1 MSEENT
7 TPETPAAPQAEPVL
21 NTPQIPDT
29 VISEAVNKALTD
41 PKIKEQLMSQV
52 GGTKGYSKGEVE
64 SLLAADRERVANAI
78 LGKTNNEK
86 RPDPILETLVQDP
99 ARFVSVIK
107 EITLNEAR
115 QEQAAARE
123 QAEEIE
129 AAYNEVLAKRPDV
142 TGKEAFRRLYTSIYE
157 KTDEAKPEKERMR
170 EALAKFDAELED
182 AGIKPDIKEEVGIGS
197 GNVGSMSY
205 LKSSK
210 DLETS
215 WKEAQQQRVSEWEK
229 AMNIDS

>member
-7 TPETPAAPQAEPVL
+7 TPEVSPVTPPEPVSSPPEISG
-21 NTPQIPDT
+21 TM
-29 VISEAVNKALTD
+29 ISEAVNKALAD
-41 PKIKEQLMSQV
+41 PKIKEQLLAQA
-52 GGTKGYSKGEVE
+52 GGKGYSKGEVE

-78 LGKTNNEK
+78 LGKTNNER

-107 EITLNEAR
+107 DITLNEAR
-115 QEQAAARE
+115 QEQQAARE
-123 QAEEIE
+123 QAEEME

-170 EALAKFDAELED
+170 EALAKFDAEIED
-182 AGIKPDIKEEVGIGS
+182 AGIKSDIKEEVGIGS
-197 GNVGSMSY
+197 GNVGPVSY
-205 LKSSK
+205 LQSSK
-210 DLETS
+210 SLEAG
-215 WKEAQQQRVSEWEK
+215 WKQQQDEKLSAWDK
-229 AMNIDS
+229 AMNID